1 MGDSADH
8 DQLRRPL
15 DLEQAVA
22 AEVDSDRALRLVLEE
37 ARAIT
42 GARYAAIGLLDE
54 ERVELERFL
63 ASAVDAATE
72 RAIGHPPRGRG
83 VLGVLITD
91 PRPLRLVDISQHP
104 DSYGFPPRHPSMRT
118 FLGVPIMIGGE
129 GWGNLYLTEK
139 QGAGDFTQADE
150 DAAVRLAWL
159 AATVI
164 ERERG

>member
-1 MGDSADH
+1 
-8 DQLRRPL
+8 
-15 DLEQAVA
+15 
-22 AEVDSDRALRLVLEE
+22 
-37 ARAIT
+37 
-42 GARYAAIGLLDE
+42 
-54 ERVELERFL
+54 
-63 ASAVDAATE
+63 
-72 RAIGHPPRGRG
+72 
-83 VLGVLITD
+83 
-91 PRPLRLVDISQHP
+91 
-104 DSYGFPPRHPSMRT
+104 MRT